1 MKDELALF
9 AVKLGVA
16 IGLCLGVLKTFGVG
30 GISWWAVS
38 ATAFGPAMLDI
49 IVSSLYI
56 IYQIKWKNG
65 KSLSK

>member
-16 IGLCLGVLKTFGVG
+16 IGLCLGVLKTFGVK
-30 GISWWAVS
+30 GISWWTVS